1 MNKYIRIFFNK
12 VFKPLYGLKLSFG
25 FNPKF
30 IVIGNPKT
38 GTSVIS
44 SLIAKKGNLTKT
56 IDIPEMWYKQLEL
69 YKGNIDLEKFISEN
83 AHRFTK
89 SLVKEP
95 DLTFLYN
102 KITNV
107 FPESK
112 IILIVRHPVDNI
124 RSVLD
129 RVNINP
135 TNLPM
140 DRKKIDKMDIIVP
153 WKWFVNGD
161 VLRNNPSDEIPYT
174 MAYNWVHTVNLYLN
188 NQENIYLIRY
198 EDFIKDKIQSINN
211 YCRDLNIKKVND
223 ISHLVD
229 KQYQPKGENK
239 DKNVRELFS
248 AEVIENIENICSKE
262 MEELDYKFY
271 SKK

>member
-1 MNKYIRIFFNK
+1 MNKNIRMFYYKILNPFYN
-12 VFKPLYGLKLSFG
+12 LKLRLSS
-25 FNPKF
+25 NPKF

-44 SLIAKKGNLTKT
+44 SLIAEQGNLTKT
-56 IDIPEMWYKQLEL
+56 IDIPEMWYKQMEL
-69 YKGNIDLEKFISEN
+69 YKGDIDLEKFISKN

-107 FPESK
+107 FSESK

-129 RVNINP
+129 RVNIDP
-135 TNLPM
+135 DDLPI
-140 DRKKIDKMDIIVP
+140 DIKKIDKMDIIDP

-161 VLRNNPSDEIPYT
+161 VLRSNPTNKIPYT
-174 MAYNWVHTVNLYLN
+174 MAYNWVYTVNLYLN
-188 NQENIYLIRY
+188 NQESIYLIRY
-198 EDFIKDKIQSINN
+198 EDFVKNKIKSISD
-211 YCRDLNIKKVND
+211 YCEDLNIKKIND
-223 ISHLVD
+223 ISDLVD

-239 DKNVRELFS
+239 NKNVKKLFS
-248 AEVIENIENICSKE
+248 TEVIEKIENICSAE
-262 MEELDYKFY
+262 MKELDYEFY